1 MTNNKIKNLI
11 KSLTLKRKKE
21 VVILDIKEY
30 NNLMKQLNKIKE
42 LEVYN

>member
-1 MTNNKIKNLI
+1 MKNNKIKNLI

-21 VVILDIKEY
+21 VVVLDTKEY